1 MEVADLSIEQNI
13 EADGENKYLIM
24 KAVKQRDL
32 DQNSDNSIKAFAH
45 PFISAQSFGL
55 VHDIN
60 ENCSVSIP
68 LYSGTRTTNF
78 VAQNI

>member
-1 MEVADLSIEQNI
+1 MEVADTSIEQNI
-13 EADGENKYLIM
+13 ESDGDSKYLIF

-60 ENCSVSIP
+60 ENCSLSIP
-68 LYSGTRTTNF
+68 LYSGTRTTNY